1 MTPPRHEAWAI
12 AYPVMLAVVSS
23 IGHPDIVAQN
33 RSLFGGTAAQG
44 ILPHLDIREIKSR
57 VNNE

>member
-12 AYPVMLAVVSS
+12 TYPVMLAVVSS
-23 IGHPDIVAQN
+23 IGRPDIVAQN
-33 RSLFGGTAAQG
+33 RSLFDSTAAQG